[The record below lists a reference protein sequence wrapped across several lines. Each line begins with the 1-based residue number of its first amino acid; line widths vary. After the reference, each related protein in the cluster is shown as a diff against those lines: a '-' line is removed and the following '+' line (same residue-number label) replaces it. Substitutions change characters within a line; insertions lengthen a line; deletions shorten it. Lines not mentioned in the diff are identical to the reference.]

1 MRNSLYALIVLV
13 LLLLVA
19 GTELTF
25 INGNVA
31 ALTLAALST
40 TALFFSM
47 AGGHV
52 ANDEGEAVRWK
63 GFGNEVSLPAR
74 LLNNNMLVI
83 AMFSVILFMQYK
95 ILDATQRLIEATA
108 EYTYVLSL
116 KQEARENLNIQ
127 MPDTLRRK
135 LGRP

>member
-1 MRNSLYALIVLV
+1 MRNSLYALAAFVLV
-13 LLLLVA
+13 LLVA

-25 INGNVA
+25 INGNFA

-52 ANDEGEAVRWK
+52 NDDGDAVKWK

-74 LLNNNMLVI
+74 ILNNNLLVV

-95 ILDATQRLIEATA
+95 ILDATEKLIQATA

-116 KQEARENLNIQ
+116 NQEARERLRIS
-127 MPDTLRRK
+127 MPESLRK
-135 LGRP
+135 KIGRPE